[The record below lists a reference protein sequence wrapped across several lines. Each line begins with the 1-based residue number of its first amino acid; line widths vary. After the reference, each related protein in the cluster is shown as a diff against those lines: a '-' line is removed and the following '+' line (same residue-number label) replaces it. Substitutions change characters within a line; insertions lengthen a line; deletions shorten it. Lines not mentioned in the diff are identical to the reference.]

1 MNRAAPATGRRPIM
15 SDGIDA
21 TLRRN
26 ILVVLRDLDPEEIR
40 PGRNLEDLDANSLE
54 RIEILSRTLEDL
66 GLEVDPLELRETAD
80 LGELSAL
87 LGERKE
93 RT

>member
-1 MNRAAPATGRRPIM
+1 M

-93 RT
+93 RA

>member
-1 MNRAAPATGRRPIM
+1 M
-15 SDGIDA
+15 SDGIDS
-21 TLRRN
+21 TLHRN
-26 ILVVLRDLDPEEIR
+26 ILAVLPDLDPAEIR
-40 PGRNLEDLDANSLE
+40 PGRNLADLDANSLD

-87 LGERKE
+87 LGERRA